1 MKKLVLQAAAVAT
14 ATAFAVVPAQA
25 TFKGT
30 NGLLVY
36 QAQAGSH
43 VQLFTIRP
51 DGSRARQLTHFAD
64 SDAIHATWS
73 PDNTKI
79 AFVRQWSPNKARLYT
94 MNADGTGLH
103 ALFPSLRGQI
113 AWLPDGKH
121 LLVISGLHWTIV
133 TSAGTQPRFAGM
145 PGSGD
150 SPCILPDGKRAVFIA
165 SVGRGDGKA
174 AVFVAQIGGGP
185 RNQHRISPWLKLGE
199 GLDCSPD
206 GTQVAFNTDFGPPR
220 SGNVFTVGVDGTGL
234 RQVTHATGG
243 TINEGLDSYS
253 PDGKKLAFVSNRTG
267 TYEIYSMNRD
277 GTGVTQ
283 ITHGPEAHAAK
294 WGSHS

>member
-1 MKKLVLQAAAVAT
+1 MNKLVLLAAAVAA
-14 ATAFAVVPAQA
+14 ATVFAVVPAWA

-36 QAQAGSH
+36 QAQAGDH
-43 VQLFTIRP
+43 VQLFMIRA
-51 DGSRARQLTHFAD
+51 DGSGVRQLTHFAD
-64 SDAIHATWS
+64 SDAVHATWS

-79 AFVRQWSPNKARLYT
+79 GFVRQWGPHKARLYT

-121 LLVISGLHWTIV
+121 LLVLSRLHWTIV
-133 TSAGTQPRFAGM
+133 TSAGTQPHFAGM
-145 PGSGD
+145 PGSGE

-165 SVGRGDGKA
+165 SVGRGDGRA

-185 RNQHRISPWLKLGE
+185 RNQHRISPWLKLGD

-206 GTQVAFNTDFGPPR
+206 GTQVAFNTDFGPPT
-220 SGNVFTVGVDGTGL
+220 SGNVFTVGIDGTGL

-243 TINEGLDSYS
+243 TINDASTPTHPTGRRSLSS
-253 PDGKKLAFVSNRTG
+253 RTEPVP
-267 TYEIYSMNRD
+267 TRS
-277 GTGVTQ
+277 T
-283 ITHGPEAHAAK
+283 P
-294 WGSHS
+294 